1 MAQRDTSLDD
11 IAQSIQDLGTMVSE
25 EFRTVKKELKTVK
38 NEQTRQAGL
47 LEDAIFKFDKNIDLL
62 SKEMRVKKRVDKH
75 EKRLD
80 ELESGQKTI
89 KKVVQLHSEQLAGR

>member
-1 MAQRDTSLDD
+1 MANQLTVNSVRQIVREEVAEIKEEQRK
-11 IAQSIQDLGTMVSE
+11 QGV
-25 EFRTVKKELKTVK
+25 
-38 NEQTRQAGL
+38 L
-47 LEDAIFKFDKNIDLL
+47 LEDLTSKFDKNIDLL